1 MEEIKKRII
10 TCYNQISNF
19 NIDINTSLS
28 SNLKEEL
35 GMTSVLFVY
44 LIFEL
49 EKEFDIQINDI
60 NYYDLE
66 TLKDLI
72 ELFS

>member
-35 GMTSVLFVY
+35 GMTSILFVY

-60 NYYDLE
+60 NYYDLILILICQ
-66 TLKDLI
+66 LK
-72 ELFS
+72 

>member
-28 SNLKEEL
+28 SNLKEDL
-35 GMTSVLFVY
+35 GMTSILFVY

-60 NYYDLE
+60 NYYDLD

>member
-35 GMTSVLFVY
+35 GMTSILFVY

-60 NYYDLE
+60 NYDDLE

>member
-35 GMTSVLFVY
+35 GMTSILFVY

-60 NYYDLE
+60 NYYDLD